1 MEKLNIGITIHL
13 DYTDT
18 IKGSIWSCG
27 NRQTIFYLKRTLEQT
42 GHNVFLVEA
51 SARQIKDEEALF
63 KDEKVY
69 RVKDIGAQLD
79 IIVLHGT
86 ELLVQ
91 DAENLHKLGCKIIKM
106 QGGNS
111 YVFLMEAIL
120 FKEAGGALD
129 NTTATR
135 DDLIDEIWTIP
146 QHENTCYHYFEL
158 VHRCP
163 VTVIPHLWNPIF
175 LDDAAKILEKGRPY
189 KIEYANT
196 GKKEKRISIFE
207 PNLNVVKNAIMP
219 MLIVEKL
226 YREKPE
232 LIDRLYIT
240 NAFKIREHNRFL
252 EFALPLDIVKDK
264 KAWFEK
270 RYPIAYWLGR
280 RTDVCVIHQWEN
292 AMNNMYLDALHFNY
306 PLVHNSHFW
315 KDYGYYYE
323 GFNVADGAEALK
335 RAIETHDDNLEEY
348 KKKSQELI
356 WKHHTD
362 NPDNIEFMKDV
373 LSKYSPKEN
382 RNEIADLLK
391 KRDEENKSTSKNK
404 GSNITPK
411 KKKRKKK

>member
-18 IKGSIWSCG
+18 IKVSIWSCG
-27 NRQTIFYLKRTLEQT
+27 NRQTIFYLKRTLELT

-51 SARQIKDEEALF
+51 SARTIKDEEAQF
-63 KDEKVY
+63 KDDKVY
-69 RVKDIGAQLD
+69 RVKEIGHKLD
-79 IIVLHGT
+79 VIVLHGT
-86 ELLVQ
+86 ELLIG

-111 YVFLMEAIL
+111 YIFLMESIL
-120 FKEAGGALD
+120 FKESEGPLD

-135 DDLIDEIWTIP
+135 HDLVDEIWTIP

-158 VHRCP
+158 MYRCP

-189 KIEYANT
+189 KIEYTNN
-196 GKKEKRISIFE
+196 GKKEKRISVFE

-219 MLIVEKL
+219 MLIVEKM
-226 YREKPE
+226 YRENPE
-232 LIDRLYIT
+232 LLEKVYIT
-240 NAFKIREHNRFL
+240 NATKLREHNRFL
-252 EFALPLDIVKDK
+252 EFAFPLDIVKDK

-270 RYPIAYWLGR
+270 RYPIAHWLGKH
-280 RTDVCVIHQWEN
+280 TDVCVIHQWEN
-292 AMNNMYLDALHFNY
+292 AMNNMYLDALYFNY

-348 KKKSQELI
+348 REKSQELI

-362 NPDNIEFMKDV
+362 NPDNVQFMKDT
-373 LSKYSPKEN
+373 LAKYSPTPLRLKSEQEEKKEVSTPKKEN
-382 RNEIADLLK
+382 K
-391 KRDEENKSTSKNK
+391 KR
-404 GSNITPK
+404 GSNVTPK
-411 KKKRKKK
+411 KKKRKK